1 MADSCRCFREF
12 CVDGIKADASN
23 FDADET
29 LLSSGI
35 SAAPVVDA
43 DGRMIGIVR
52 EADLTWNLRVIKPTE
67 GIPSYSF
74 DPNRLTLVLSEDGR
88 IVDAAWD

>member
-1 MADSCRCFREF
+1 MAKGAQPPAGAAADS
-12 CVDGIKADASN
+12 V
-23 FDADET
+23 
-29 LLSSGI
+29 
-35 SAAPVVDA
+35 
-43 DGRMIGIVR
+43 VR